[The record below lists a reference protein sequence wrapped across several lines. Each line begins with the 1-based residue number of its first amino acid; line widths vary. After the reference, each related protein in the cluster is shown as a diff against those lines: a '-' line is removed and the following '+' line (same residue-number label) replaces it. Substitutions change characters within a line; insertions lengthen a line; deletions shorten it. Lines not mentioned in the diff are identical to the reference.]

1 MSESLAACGP
11 VPTTCGC
18 SLDGGPRLHRSLLL
32 DDRFH
37 GLGKPLRGLVSSL
50 RLGGHGI
57 RRERTCVTASGTTRS
72 TEVAARLNAGIARRF
87 ELGLLAPQ
95 LLALAVQSTDQA
107 REEIRCV
114 QEMDFKAREPK

>member
-1 MSESLAACGP
+1 MF
-11 VPTTCGC
+11 
-18 SLDGGPRLHRSLLL
+18 

-50 RLGGHGI
+50 GLGGHGI
-57 RRERTCVTASGTTRS
+57 RRERTCETASGTARA
-72 TEVAARLNAGIARRF
+72 TEVAARLNAGIARRV

-107 REEIRCV
+107 RKEIRCI
-114 QEMDFKAREPK
+114 QEMDFRAREPK